1 MTGKN
6 KTGNNKAEP
15 QWRSRLFVFIP
26 ALLLCLGLL
35 AMVLV
40 YMRQVG
46 VAAPQA
52 ELDLASWQMTLA
64 DGTPVA
70 PGADGALDIAPGQ
83 TLYLTGALP
92 GGWSGPCVLS
102 LEGAGVDAA
111 VLVDGELM
119 LNPSGRF
126 VPGAGFDGTP
136 FDPAGW
142 EWVCTFACP
151 PGAALTVAV
160 QFASAGPAAPALPQ
174 AVLYPDLA
182 AYNDDLVSRSII
194 AALPTGV
201 LLAAVGVLLLIF
213 LMQSWAAAPDWNNL
227 LLAGTALAFC
237 LNRTVIYAVDQPFT
251 SLLAARCL
259 PLTFLPALLWSH
271 LQGRAKKL
279 LAPFALGGPGLM
291 IALLFLNRYGSGPA
305 HAAALQMQHRVLPLL
320 FFALL
325 AAGAAQAVP
334 CKRRKSPPNPWY
346 RRFYP
351 LLGIVFG
358 GMASLIIPIYL
369 AFNWLTGARNRF
381 LTYAPSVADM
391 PLRPSFFPA
400 AMRCA
405 YLIFMVCL
413 VLALLD
419 FIQALMRQYSE
430 RQALEL
436 QNRFAT
442 EHAEALYRTLLETRA
457 VRHEIRHQAETLRI
471 LCQQGDFDRVKAYV
485 QQMAGESRIV
495 QGLYSANL
503 LVNALVAPR
512 LQAAQDAGVEVSA
525 IIQVPEQLPMAD
537 IDLSTLL
544 INMLDNAV
552 LASSAVPDAAARTLT
567 LRMEYARGRLLILC
581 RNSYTGA
588 VQMNKDGL
596 PASHRGEWHGQGTRL
611 MRRVAE
617 KYGGVLDVR
626 ADGSAFT
633 LRTVLTLETTPPA
646 PKT

>member
-6 KTGNNKAEP
+6 KTDNQAEP

-92 GGWSGPCVLS
+92 GGWSGPFVLS

-126 VPGAGFDGTP
+126 VPGAGFDDTP

-160 QFASAGPAAPALPQ
+160 QFTSADPAASALPQ

-201 LLAAVGVLLLIF
+201 LLAAVGV
-213 LMQSWAAAPDWNNL
+213 
-227 LLAGTALAFC
+227 
-237 LNRTVIYAVDQPFT
+237 
-251 SLLAARCL
+251 
-259 PLTFLPALLWSH
+259 
-271 LQGRAKKL
+271 
-279 LAPFALGGPGLM
+279 
-291 IALLFLNRYGSGPA
+291 
-305 HAAALQMQHRVLPLL
+305 
-320 FFALL
+320 LL

-413 VLALLD
+413 LLALLD

-552 LASSAVPDAAARTLT
+552 LAASAVPDAAARTLT

-626 ADGSAFT
+626 TDGGAFT

-646 PKT
+646 PKA